1 MDGNDALLRRVGEG
15 IRSVRALRGVSR
27 KMLADR
33 AEVSERHLAM
43 VEKGD
48 GNVSLRL
55 LGRIAAALGVE
66 PAELLEARG
75 TPQIRLVTALLAR
88 LTSEQQLE
96 VYRLLAEAFPQGG
109 VHRRIALV
117 GLRGAGK
124 STLGARLAEVLGV
137 PFVRLSSLIEAS
149 AGMSMSEI
157 HELLG
162 QSGYRRLEERS
173 VEEAMTR
180 YDAGVFEAGGSIVAN
195 PPAYQMLL
203 REARVVWIKA
213 SPSEHMNR
221 VIEQGDLRPMAGRED
236 AMEDLLAILE
246 QRAQLYA
253 NAHATLDTSGRRTDD
268 CLAELVEISE
278 GLLMGATA

>member
-1 MDGNDALLRRVGEG
+1 MDEDALLARVGERVRG
-15 IRSVRALRGVSR
+15 MRALRGVSR

-43 VEKGD
+43 VEKGA

-55 LGRIAAALGVE
+55 LGRIAGALGVE
-66 PAELLEARG
+66 AGELLQAPE
-75 TPQIRLVTALLAR
+75 TPQIRLVTELLAR
-88 LTSEQQLE
+88 LTAEQQLE
-96 VYRLLAEAFPQGG
+96 VYRLLAEAFPQGV

-124 STLGARLAEVLGV
+124 TTLGTRLAEVLGV
-137 PFVRLSSLIEAS
+137 PFVRLSSLIEAG

-162 QSGYRRLEERS
+162 QPGYRRLEERA
-173 VEEAMTR
+173 VEDAMAR

-195 PPAYQMLL
+195 VPAYQTLL

-213 SPSEHMNR
+213 SPAEHMNR

-253 NAHATLDTSGRRTDD
+253 NAHATLDTSGRALED
-268 CLAELVEISE
+268 CIAELVEISNRLSME
-278 GLLMGATA
+278 PVT